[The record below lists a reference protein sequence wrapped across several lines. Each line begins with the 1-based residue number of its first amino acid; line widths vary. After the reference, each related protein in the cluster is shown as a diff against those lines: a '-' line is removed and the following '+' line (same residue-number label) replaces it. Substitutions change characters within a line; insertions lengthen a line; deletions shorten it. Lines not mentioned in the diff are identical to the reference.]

1 VKIERLTGSIS
12 FKGGTVERTLNLERF
27 LESPIGRSAK
37 EDFVNEEW
45 RHYHIE
51 PQDGVV
57 GTVLFQGQRLE
68 RIFLTMRMP
77 SDQSEEWTAALEL
90 ERKAKH
96 DAWLQSTLGP
106 PPYIFPWGTI
116 ASEFDAK
123 GCASDI
129 IVTYA
134 T

>member
-1 VKIERLTGSIS
+1 MKIEKITGSIS
-12 FKGGTVERTLNLERF
+12 FEGGTVEGTFKRERF
-27 LESPIGRSAK
+27 LETPVGRSARK
-37 EDFVNEEW
+37 DFVNEEW
-45 RHYHIE
+45 THYHIE
-51 PQDGVV
+51 PEDGIV
-57 GTVLFQGQRLE
+57 GTVLFHGERLD
-68 RIFLTMRMP
+68 RIFLMMGMP

-96 DAWLQSTLGP
+96 DAWLQSALGT
-106 PPYIFPWGTI
+106 PPYTYPWGTVT
-116 ASEFDAK
+116 SEFDAK